1 MFLKQ
6 PVCFLSLQSE
16 KNIKRFVWHNSKDT
30 FAMVNMCNDAK
41 NADVLHVR
49 SLAF

>member
-1 MFLKQ
+1 
-6 PVCFLSLQSE
+6 VCFLSLQSE

-30 FAMVNMCNDAK
+30 FAMVYMCNNAK
-41 NADVLHVR
+41 NAYVFHER